1 MEGKE
6 EGGRGW
12 AAAKWKGEGDGPR
25 QRKKKKEEVTCDE
38 EKGRRKKKKRQR
50 VKGEKIWHLGRRFKR
65 MPLSSHQTGDS
76 TFSHP
81 LKVDFMKERLKI
93 KRTTNQV
100 YEAG

>member
-1 MEGKE
+1 MDFKKSLE
-6 EGGRGW
+6 
-12 AAAKWKGEGDGPR
+12 
-25 QRKKKKEEVTCDE
+25 RKYKIL
-38 EKGRRKKKKRQR
+38 
-50 VKGEKIWHLGRRFKR
+50 KIWHLGRRFKR